1 MQGSLSP
8 GVLPGLLRDLYV
20 GRRSGLLHF
29 TRGDERRS
37 VGLRRGHISHAQ
49 TNVPE
54 DHMGEVLVR
63 LGRLSPDDGARC
75 AELVE
80 RDKKRLGQVL
90 LELGLMT
97 KQQVEEA
104 LALHVREL
112 LLKVFAWNEG
122 AYSFE
127 EQPEQPGALEEDVAQ
142 HLSTGEMILEAV
154 RRVQDPDVVRYALG
168 AIDRVL
174 ALSNDPLLR
183 FQKITLSPVD
193 GFLLSRVDGTLSARE
208 VIALAPVSA
217 EEAEKSLFGLL
228 CTGTLEFLPGPPKA
242 RPKRVATGRFRL
254 PKPPAPQP
262 EVVRSAPP
270 PAAAAPAPPTPAPP
284 APAPPDGE
292 KEKALQA
299 RRQEIVQLADSL
311 KAKSHFEVLDVP
323 RTASEAQVKDAYFKL
338 ARRFHPDTQHDAA
351 LKDLAGQ
358 IEAIFIRVGEAYEIL
373 RNARTRA
380 SYEEKLGPNRAGPA
394 PAAAAPEPPPRPAP
408 PPENPPLTEQAV
420 RMAEKLLAQEKYW
433 DVIQAL
439 EPQLAEAKGRLK
451 TRAQIV
457 IAKAYLKNPNWVK
470 RAEEELQKVVHA
482 EPTHVEALVLLGGIY
497 KAGGLKARAVAMF
510 RKAVELKPDH
520 EEAAA
525 ALLELGAAEK
535 EAAPEEGGSFLKKL
549 FKKS

>member
-29 TRGDERRS
+29 TRGEEQRS

-54 DHMGEVLVR
+54 DRLGEVLVR
-63 LGRLSPDDGARC
+63 LGRLSPADRQRC
-75 AELVE
+75 AEIVE

-97 KQQVEEA
+97 KEQVEES

-112 LLKVFAWNEG
+112 LLKVFAWNDG

-127 EQPEQPGALEEDVAQ
+127 ERPEQPGALEEDVTQ
-142 HLSTGEMILEAV
+142 RLSTGEMILEAV

-168 AIDRVL
+168 GIDRVL

-208 VIALAPVSA
+208 VIALAPVAA
-217 EEAEKSLFGLL
+217 EEAERSLFGLL
-228 CTGTLEFLPGPPKA
+228 CTGTLEFLPGPPKP
-242 RPKRVATGRFRL
+242 RPKRIPTGRFRL
-254 PKPPAPQP
+254 PKPPP
-262 EVVRSAPP
+262 EPAVAKSAP
-270 PAAAAPAPPTPAPP
+270 PP
-284 APAPPDGE
+284 APAPPSAPPDDD
-292 KEKALQA
+292 KEKAIKA
-299 RRQEIVQLADSL
+299 RRQEIVQWAEGL
-311 KAKSHFEVLDVP
+311 KAKTHFEVLDVP
-323 RTASEAQVKDAYFKL
+323 RSASETQVKDAYFKL

-358 IEAIFIRVGEAYEIL
+358 IEAIFIRVGEAYEVL

-380 SYEEKLGPNRAGPA
+380 SYEERLGPIRTGPA
-394 PAAAAPEPPPRPAP
+394 PAAAAPAPPAQPAP
-408 PPENPPLTEQAV
+408 PPENPALIEQAV
-420 RMAEKLLAQEKYW
+420 RLAEKLLAQEKYW
-433 DVIQAL
+433 DVIQAI
-439 EPQLAEAKGRLK
+439 EPHLAETKGRLK
-451 TRAQIV
+451 IRAQLV
-457 IAKAYLKNPNWVK
+457 IAKAYLKNPNWIK
-470 RAEEELQKVVHA
+470 RAEEELQKVVQA
-482 EPTHVEALVLLGGIY
+482 EPGNVDALWLLGGIY

-510 RKAVELKPDH
+510 RKLVELKPDH
-520 EEAAA
+520 EEATA
-525 ALLELGAAEK
+525 ALAELGATEK
-535 EAAPEEGGSFLKKL
+535 EAAPAPEGSFLKKL
-549 FKKS
+549 FKKG